1 MKKEKLV
8 DKDFVIKQQGI
19 VITELENE
27 VKELHSK
34 INKLK
39 NK

>member
-1 MKKEKLV
+1 MKKKI
-8 DKDFVIKQQGI
+8 DKDFVIKTQGEI
-19 VITELENE
+19 ITELENE